1 MAENPCPDPPKRTVR
16 CAVITLSDTRTE
28 ADDKSGQ
35 IIQQR
40 LQEADHPVGF
50 YKILP
55 DEPEQLKTLLLELAM
70 QEDLEVV
77 ICNGG
82 TGIAPRD
89 TTFDAL
95 QTLLEKELPGFGEL
109 FRMLSWDQVGSRAMA
124 SRATC
129 GIFKGKLIFS
139 LPGSHKAVALAMDK
153 LIVPEIVHL
162 VRQLKGEH

>member
-1 MAENPCPDPPKRTVR
+1 MAENPCPDPPRRTVR

-55 DEPEQLKTLLLELAM
+55 DEPDQLKALLLELAA

-95 QTLLEKELPGFGEL
+95 QSLLEKELPGFGEL
-109 FRMLSWDQVGSRAMA
+109 FRMLSWS
-124 SRATC
+124 
-129 GIFKGKLIFS
+129 K
-139 LPGSHKAVALAMDK
+139 
-153 LIVPEIVHL
+153 
-162 VRQLKGEH
+162 